1 MAQNLKT
8 YPSNHKKSLQKYVIQ
23 LLQNTKKQ

>member
-8 YPSNHKKSLQKYVIQ
+8 YPYNHKKSLQKYVIQ
-23 LLQNTKKQ
+23 LLQNTKK